1 MDQYNVIIPDSVVYE
16 IADNVIEYLMEYP
29 EDSVDC
35 TIMKVILDK
44 KSRFLPRIYYEYRKR
59 VNVSV
64 YCFNGEEVDYHQF
77 ICRMFDVRE
86 NLVKLVRKRVEQY
99 GSFSIIDPDKNK
111 FLDRIGTAIVSII
124 SGIRVYPNRWRQL
137 KKGTVH

>member
-16 IADNVIEYLMEYP
+16 IADNVIEYLMQYP

-44 KSRFLPRIYYEYRKR
+44 KSRFSHESITNTASGLTFPLL
-59 VNVSV
+59 
-64 YCFNGEEVDYHQF
+64 FNGEEVDYHQF

-124 SGIRVYPNRWRQL
+124 SEYVSTLIGGDN
-137 KKGTVH
+137 

>member
-44 KSRFLPRIYYEYRKR
+44 KSRFSHESITNTASGLTFPLL
-59 VNVSV
+59 
-64 YCFNGEEVDYHQF
+64 FNGEEVDYHQF

-86 NLVKLVRKRVEQY
+86 NLVKRVREHVEQD
-99 GSFSIIDPDKNK
+99 SDFSRIDPDKNR
-111 FLDRIGTAIVSII
+111 FLDKIGAVIVPII
-124 SGIRVYPNRWRQL
+124 NRYVSTL
-137 KKGTVH
+137 IGGDE